1 MEEQKNRRSLWSAF
15 LMFFALIIA
24 IAAIV
29 ACIALFVLPQNIK
42 SESLD
47 NELTEEVFSKVTQEQ
62 LDSPDVT
69 IEEVVFF
76 EKSYN
81 ETHSAESRDQKIL
94 DRIFALKH
102 ILLGA
107 LMSETHNREGFINI
121 CTIHAGGFSPQQQEI
136 IDWYLGLNEAQQE
149 QWEKCQ
155 RVTNL
160 SEFKEAVK
168 KQNNIK

>member
-81 ETHSAESRDQKIL
+81 ETHSAESRDQKVL

-107 LMSETHNREGFINI
+107 LMSETHNREGFVNI
-121 CTIHAGGFSPQQQEI
+121 CTIHAGEFSPQQQEI

-149 QWEKCQ
+149 QWEKCDK
-155 RVTNL
+155 VTNL
-160 SEFKEAVK
+160 SEFKETIK

>member
-81 ETHSAESRDQKIL
+81 ETHSAESRDQKVL

-107 LMSETHNREGFINI
+107 LMSETHNREGFVNI
-121 CTIHAGGFSPQQQEI
+121 CTIHAGEFSPQQQKI

-149 QWEKCQ
+149 QWEKCDK
-155 RVTNL
+155 VTNL
-160 SEFKEAVK
+160 SEFKEVVK
-168 KQNNIK
+168 KSNNIK